1 VNQPRPITIVRALR
15 DALAEEMRRDDKV
28 FCIGEDIGIPG
39 GWGGA
44 FSVTWGLERE
54 FGQERMRNTPI
65 SEAAIVGAA
74 IGAAIGGMRP
84 VADVEYSDFLF
95 CAMDQLVNQ
104 AAKLCYMS
112 GGQVNVPLVFRAPV
126 GSNSRGAQHGQC
138 PETTLF
144 HVPGLK
150 IACPAGPYD
159 AKGLL
164 KAAIRDDSPVVFLEH
179 KLLYGTKTRKD
190 PRAPTVTEVVPK
202 EDYIVPFG
210 QARVWREGADVTVLA
225 TLLMTHL
232 SLQAA
237 EVLAGDGIEVEVID
251 PRTLIPF
258 DWESLKESLRKT
270 GRLVIVHE
278 DHGRGGWGAEIAA
291 TVHSEFSDLLK
302 APVRRL
308 TAPFVPLPFSPPLED
323 AFVPSVERI
332 VSVVRHVIAGR

>member
-1 VNQPRPITIVRALR
+1 MNQPRPITIARALR
-15 DALAEEMRRDDKV
+15 DALTEEMRRDDRV

-54 FGQERMRNTPI
+54 FGLERMRNTPI

-112 GGQVNVPLVFRAPV
+112 GGQVSIPLVFRAPV

-179 KLLYGTKTRKD
+179 KLLYGATSRKD
-190 PRAPTVTEVVPK
+190 ARTPTVTEVVPK

-237 EVLAGDGIEVEVID
+237 EVLVGDGIEVEVID

-258 DWESLKESLRKT
+258 DWESLAKSVRKT

-278 DHGRGGWGAEIAA
+278 DHRRGGWGAEIAA
-291 TVHSEFSDLLK
+291 TVHGEFADLLK
-302 APVRRL
+302 DRVQRVG
-308 TAPFVPLPFSPPLED
+308 APFTPSPFSPPLEN
-323 AFVPSVERI
+323 AFVPSVEGI
-332 VSVVRHVIAGR
+332 ISAVRRTIAHG

>member
-1 VNQPRPITIVRALR
+1 MNQLWPITIVRALR

-54 FGQERMRNTPI
+54 FGQERVRNTPI
-65 SEAAIVGAA
+65 SESAIVGAS

-112 GGQVNVPLVFRAPV
+112 GGQVSVPLVFRAPV

-150 IACPAGPYD
+150 IVCPASPYD

-164 KAAIRDDSPVVFLEH
+164 KTAIRDDSPVVFLEH
-179 KLLYGTKTRKD
+179 KLLYGTKSRKD
-190 PRAPTVTEVVPK
+190 PRSPAVTEVVPK
-202 EDYIVPFG
+202 EDYTVPFG
-210 QARVWREGADVTVLA
+210 QARVWREGSDVTVLA

-251 PRTLIPF
+251 PWPKLYRCHWFCMAEPQPRMSSSSRP
-258 DWESLKESLRKT
+258 SLGE
-270 GRLVIVHE
+270 
-278 DHGRGGWGAEIAA
+278 
-291 TVHSEFSDLLK
+291 
-302 APVRRL
+302 
-308 TAPFVPLPFSPPLED
+308 
-323 AFVPSVERI
+323 
-332 VSVVRHVIAGR
+332 

>member
-1 VNQPRPITIVRALR
+1 
-15 DALAEEMRRDDKV
+15 
-28 FCIGEDIGIPG
+28 
-39 GWGGA
+39 
-44 FSVTWGLERE
+44 
-54 FGQERMRNTPI
+54 
-65 SEAAIVGAA
+65 
-74 IGAAIGGMRP
+74 
-84 VADVEYSDFLF
+84 
-95 CAMDQLVNQ
+95 
-104 AAKLCYMS
+104 
-112 GGQVNVPLVFRAPV
+112 V

-179 KLLYGTKTRKD
+179 KLLYGTQSRRD
-190 PRAPTVTEVVPK
+190 PRAPAVTEVVPK

-332 VSVVRHVIAGR
+332 VSVVHHVIAGR